1 MSSLSFKDFKKTV
14 VINNNKDAP
23 QASVDLPSNRAKAL
37 IRPMKVKDQKDFL
50 KALEKRDEFLIN
62 EAFDKILSACVISIN
77 DEPFDNDKICVQD
90 RMFLLIKIKELSS
103 GSKINIP
110 HVITDSEGK
119 EKTQQIEVDMSTFN
133 IVYKEG
139 DVEQEMFINPDT
151 KLILGPSTRKNE
163 KDLEKWIKTKA
174 VSKESI
180 VERRFSAYATL
191 IKEIWFRQ
199 TDEKGEK
206 KDFEQISTSFD
217 ETVEFVID
225 VCTDKDLRKFEEY
238 AKELDFGI
246 KLVVPVHLPGYDNDN
261 EEVNLISFFIT

>member
-1 MSSLSFKDFKKTV
+1 MSSLSFKDFKKSI

-23 QASVDLPSNRAKAL
+23 QASVELPSNRAKAL

-62 EAFDKILSACVISIN
+62 EAFDKILSSCVITV
-77 DEPFDNDKICVQD
+77 DDAPFDNDLICIQD

-103 GSKINIP
+103 GSKISIP
-110 HVITDSEGK
+110 HVFTDNEGK
-119 EKTQQIEVDMSTFN
+119 EKSQQIEVDMSTFK
-133 IVYKEG
+133 IIYKDSE
-139 DVEQEMFINPDT
+139 VSKAIFINPDT

-174 VSKESI
+174 VSKDSL

-191 IKEIWFRQ
+191 IKEIWFRT
-199 TDEKGEK
+199 TDDKGVSSE
-206 KDFEQISTSFD
+206 FEPVTISFD
-217 ETVEFVID
+217 EKVEFVID
-225 VCTDKDLRKFEEY
+225 VCTDKDLKKFEEY

-246 KLVVPVHLPGYDNDN
+246 KLIVPVHVPGYDNED